1 MPASDRA
8 FRCRPVVLDEN
19 GENDWVAAWTL
30 DRAEPISD
38 GLLAAGGGSG
48 MAVNGPAMPASI
60 SLLSRLLC
68 DEKKYA
74 AAVVMAKVAVP
85 TISHRRTPL
94 EPVLRE
100 AVGTLA

>member
-38 GLLAAGGGSG
+38 GLLAAGGHYSTLY
-48 MAVNGPAMPASI
+48 NTYFRHQ
-60 SLLSRLLC
+60 SLAYVEESRREFGG
-68 DEKKYA
+68 D
-74 AAVVMAKVAVP
+74 
-85 TISHRRTPL
+85 RT
-94 EPVLRE
+94 
-100 AVGTLA
+100 